1 VVNRWHKSDEEALK
15 SIQKE
20 IRRPI
25 FACLPNDYRK
35 ASLAINLGMPFMENH
50 NNLLNDRYR
59 EIATQLAGV
68 RDPIAKKGALD
79 LFSFLPKRR

>member
-1 VVNRWHKSDEEALK
+1 MK

-35 ASLAINLGMPFMENH
+35 ASLAVNLGTPLMENH

-59 EIATQLAGV
+59 EIASQLAGIDV
-68 RDPIAKKGALD
+68 RPFAKKSGLGD
-79 LFSFLPKRR
+79 LFSFTPKR